1 MLFVYIWPSV
11 IDIKL
16 VAMYSVTSQWM
27 VSIIGNAVIEPFP
40 HIHLVLPA
48 LSKRAAWTLKT
59 SAG

>member
-16 VAMYSVTSQWM
+16 VAIYSVTSQLM
-27 VSIIGNAVIEPFP
+27 VSIIGNAVIDPLP
-40 HIHLVLPA
+40 HIHLILAA
-48 LSKRAAWTLKT
+48 LSNNAAWTLKT